1 MSEVADQK
9 TDAGGE
15 QDIIRHTMIDRMF
28 HWVTAVTVLILLF
41 TAFLPIIGLKFSWLT
56 AHWISGLALTGV
68 VAAHIVRSCFWQD
81 LRAMIFGLED
91 IKEIQAAFGWLL
103 KLQNSKLVKPGKY
116 SPAQKLVHLGVGLTI
131 PITIVTGLL
140 MMVKIDTPL
149 WERDLYWLSDQ
160 NWGIIYVLHGF
171 SALFLM
177 VIVII
182 HIYFSLRPEKLMYTR
197 AMLTGRLTR
206 AEFLDQHDPERW
218 QN

>member
-1 MSEVADQK
+1 
-9 TDAGGE
+9 
-15 QDIIRHTMIDRMF
+15 
-28 HWVTAVTVLILLF
+28 
-41 TAFLPIIGLKFSWLT
+41 
-56 AHWISGLALTGV
+56 
-68 VAAHIVRSCFWQD
+68 
-81 LRAMIFGLED
+81 
-91 IKEIQAAFGWLL
+91 
-103 KLQNSKLVKPGKY
+103 
-116 SPAQKLVHLGVGLTI
+116 
-131 PITIVTGLL
+131 
-140 MMVKIDTPL
+140 
-149 WERDLYWLSDQ
+149 LSDQ